1 MVQLSHPYVTTGK
14 TIALTIRTSVDKVT
28 SLLFNTLSRFVIAFL
43 PRSNRLLMSWLQ
55 SPSSVI
61 LEPKKRKSV
70 TASTFSLST
79 CQEVMGPDVM
89 ILGFFS
95 FFLSFF
101 FNIEAF
107 QRVRQTVFLKNMV
120 FIKKASISR
129 EVWFSSEARRG
140 RLPPAFSNNAVIDAA
155 FEMYIVF

>member
-1 MVQLSHPYVTTGK
+1 
-14 TIALTIRTSVDKVT
+14 
-28 SLLFNTLSRFVIAFL
+28 
-43 PRSNRLLMSWLQ
+43 MSWLQ

-107 QRVRQTVFLKNMV
+107 FFQIIYGFVFGCTGSLLTRAAFLSLRARATLYFWLMGSRVRAQ
-120 FIKKASISR
+120 
-129 EVWFSSEARRG
+129 
-140 RLPPAFSNNAVIDAA
+140 
-155 FEMYIVF
+155 